1 MLSLRAPYGFVR
13 RHPLATARGSVSAE
27 DVAHLVEQSL
37 VAEVFLL
44 DLGELFEEA
53 PLLARERG
61 RRHHGDRDVEVAAPA
76 PAQGGHA
83 VAFQAEDRAGL
94 RARRDLQRLLPAER
108 GDAHLGAE
116 RGLREGDGDRGV
128 EVVALPLEDLVL
140 FDVDDDVEVSGGAA
154 LRPRL
159 ALAGEPQ
166 ARAG

>member
-27 DVAHLVEQSL
+27 DVAHLVEQPL

-76 PAQGGHA
+76 TAQSGHA
-83 VAFQAEDRAGL
+83 GGGRGSGRRVCCPAARTCRAL
-94 RARRDLQRLLPAER
+94 
-108 GDAHLGAE
+108 
-116 RGLREGDGDRGV
+116 
-128 EVVALPLEDLVL
+128 
-140 FDVDDDVEVSGGAA
+140 
-154 LRPRL
+154 
-159 ALAGEPQ
+159 
-166 ARAG
+166 